1 MYLGIEIER
10 RRETREVW
18 IHQESY
24 IDHICEEY
32 GLGDAN
38 PVSLPMDPNHP
49 FGRDSDVHPDVPNL
63 AHAYRKVVGELTY
76 LATCSRPDIAQAVQR
91 LAQQCARAEPRHYA
105 AAKRLLR
112 YLKGTKSLRIRYGNP
127 NVNHDIH
134 AFTDSDWAT
143 CPADRV
149 SVTGYVWFFYGGPIA
164 HVSRKQQTLALS
176 STEAEYMAL
185 AACVQEGLWIRSAFN
200 SLNQQVTLPFIVYA
214 DNTGAISLS
223 SNPLNHSRTKH
234 VDVRYHFL
242 REHISKGVF
251 TPKWIPTHQNVADL
265 LTKSLARSS
274 FQVHRT
280 GLSLVPR

>member
-1 MYLGIEIER
+1 
-10 RRETREVW
+10 
-18 IHQESY
+18 
-24 IDHICEEY
+24 
-32 GLGDAN
+32 
-38 PVSLPMDPNHP
+38 
-49 FGRDSDVHPDVPNL
+49 
-63 AHAYRKVVGELTY
+63 
-76 LATCSRPDIAQAVQR
+76 
-91 LAQQCARAEPRHYA
+91 
-105 AAKRLLR
+105 
-112 YLKGTKSLRIRYGNP
+112 
-127 NVNHDIH
+127 
-134 AFTDSDWAT
+134 
-143 CPADRV
+143 
-149 SVTGYVWFFYGGPIA
+149 
-164 HVSRKQQTLALS
+164 
-176 STEAEYMAL
+176 MAL